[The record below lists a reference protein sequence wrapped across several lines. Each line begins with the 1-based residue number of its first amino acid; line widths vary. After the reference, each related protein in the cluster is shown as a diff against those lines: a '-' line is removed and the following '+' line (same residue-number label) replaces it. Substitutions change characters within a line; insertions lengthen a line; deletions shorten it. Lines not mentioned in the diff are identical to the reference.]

1 MVFVVLLL
9 GLMRLG
15 VFVVFVVGGLV
26 LFVCVFAGFV
36 VGLFVRTALGVGL
49 FIVMVGCSLFGFAIG
64 VGRGVFGFESL
75 RRVCCLFELR
85 QGYAVEAV
93 L

>member
-1 MVFVVLLL
+1 
-9 GLMRLG
+9 MRLG
-15 VFVVFVVGGLV
+15 GFVLFVVGGLV
-26 LFVCVFAGFV
+26 LFVCVFARFV

-49 FIVMVGCSLFGFAIG
+49 FIVMVGCSSFGFAIG
-64 VGRGVFGFESL
+64 VGRGVFGFEPL
-75 RRVCCLFELR
+75 RRVCGLPELR